1 MNCDGICKLAGQPG
15 ESRTALCIRGRRIPH
30 SNAHSPLPAPR
41 EGGAQSEGEEPR
53 VRGRGAQSEGREPR
67 VRGRPGGGG
76 ALGEGRGGGER
87 SQGDQT
93 KG

>member
-1 MNCDGICKLAGQPG
+1 M
-15 ESRTALCIRGRRIPH
+15 RGR
-30 SNAHSPLPAPR
+30 
-41 EGGAQSEGEEPR
+41 EPR